1 MIRQLFHFPFLL
13 LSLLLALAG
22 CGDGVVS
29 PDHPGLALVTL
40 EGQMTPTPG
49 ANITGE
55 VRLALVWYPQWLAAN
70 DITTGQGAPR
80 AVVTEDVIYQGSFPV
95 NYRFH
100 VYRPPPEE
108 ALAALGGGLQGQGA
122 FGILLAYH
130 DRNGNAQLDTIPQ
143 DGAPVDQVIGAS
155 LLGDARSAFALIYVK
170 TQQPSETGLRPG
182 LNVIQAVNT
191 EEGAVVP
198 LTTPLPLSLT
208 TGGPLFDALV
218 CEAGWL
224 TFLLMDVCGLDG
236 GDVIQPSPLTVD
248 GRVALEGQQAVV
260 SLKVSSKN
268 VPRQDAVVKISG
280 RTIPYDAGQE
290 AHVLTEKD
298 TALLTAGG
306 SFELEVSAEGHTLKR
321 TLQVPGAFE
330 ITAPSAGETLSASSP
345 LTLRWTSSQEA
356 NEYYVGFEATGAGG
370 SSISDPGALSHTF
383 DPAGASGACTV
394 RVEARILPTDDVD
407 AWVTVA
413 LVREHTVTFRP

>member
-1 MIRQLFHFPFLL
+1 MIRQRFHSPFLL

-29 PDHPGLALVTL
+29 PDHPGESLITL
-40 EGQMTPTPG
+40 EGQMIPAPD
-49 ANITGE
+49 ANITGQ

-70 DITTGQGAPR
+70 DAAAGQGAPR
-80 AVVTEDVIYQGSFPV
+80 SVVTEDVIYQGSFPV

-108 ALAALGGGLQGQGA
+108 ALAPLGGGLQGQGA

-130 DRNGNAQLDTIPQ
+130 DLNGNARLDTIPES
-143 DGAPVDQVIGAS
+143 GAPVDQVIGAS

-170 TQQPSETGLRPG
+170 TQQPAETGLKPG
-182 LNVIQAVNT
+182 FNVIQAVNT
-191 EEGAVVP
+191 EQGAVVP

-236 GDVIQPSPLTVD
+236 GDVIQPSPLSVD
-248 GRVALEGQQAVV
+248 GRVALEDRRAVV
-260 SLKVSSKN
+260 SLKVSSRN
-268 VPRQDAVVKISG
+268 VPRQDAVVKIAG
-280 RTIPYDAGQE
+280 RAILYDTEQA
-290 AHVLTEKD
+290 AHVLTEQD

-306 SFELEVSAEGHTLKR
+306 SFELEVSAEGITLKR
-321 TLQVPGAFE
+321 TLRMPEAFE
-330 ITAPSAGETLSASSP
+330 ITAPTAGEALSASSP
-345 LTLRWTSSQEA
+345 LMLRWTSSQGA
-356 NEYYVGFEATGAGG
+356 NEYYVGFEATSAGG
-370 SSISDPGALSHTF
+370 STLANEGARSHTF
-383 DPAGASGACTV
+383 DPAGASGAGTV
-394 RVEARILPTDDVD
+394 RVEARILPTGDVD
-407 AWVTVA
+407 AWVSVA
-413 LVREHTVTFRP
+413 LVREHAVTFGP